1 MLWYEKSNCGLRKVR
16 KVKEMKRLICYQ
28 MQEEDVEVMQQE
40 FQDFKHGLPEL
51 KKRLKDL
58 RASL

>member
-1 MLWYEKSNCGLRKVR
+1 
-16 KVKEMKRLICYQ
+16 MKRLLCYK

-40 FQDFKHGLPEL
+40 FQDFKHELPEL

-58 RASL
+58 RVSL